1 MTRSDELA
9 VNCEY
14 VIYTDGSASEGR
26 LEGGAAAVI
35 TIGSAEQPQVISKL
49 MERGRSLTCSFE
61 EEACALELAAKWML
75 EHCAPTTHVLI
86 CTDSKSICQKLRGN
100 SIHIADLRQRLF
112 NVPGTVTI
120 QWVPGHSDIPGNE
133 LADEAAKEATSL
145 PATPSPISYSAVCA
159 HIDQMIVDKPFN
171 HPRPNQAYAGKSKKQ
186 EARLKSRSDQVL
198 LAQLRSGK
206 HKAFRKY
213 QSSLDNGI
221 TDPGC
226 PICHAPEHTLE
237 HWLLNCPATMEAAYR
252 LYGFH
257 PNHLGVMSQFTKE
270 TVALARATLLAPL

>member
-1 MTRSDELA
+1 MLDH
-9 VNCEY
+9 
-14 VIYTDGSASEGR
+14 
-26 LEGGAAAVI
+26 
-35 TIGSAEQPQVISKL
+35 
-49 MERGRSLTCSFE
+49 CSSN
-61 EEACALELAAKWML
+61 
-75 EHCAPTTHVLI
+75 TQVLI

-100 SIHIADLRQRLF
+100 SIHIADLRQLLF

-133 LADEAAKEATSL
+133 LADEAAKEATSI
-145 PATPSPISYSAVCA
+145 PANPSPISYSAVCA
-159 HIDQMIVDKPFN
+159 HIDQMIVDKPFK

-186 EARLKSRSDQVL
+186 EARLKTRSDQVL

-206 HKAFRKY
+206 HKAFCKY

-226 PICHAPEHTLE
+226 PQCQAPEHTLE

-252 LYGFH
+252 QYGFH
-257 PNHLGVMSQFTKE
+257 PKHLGVMSQLTKE
-270 TVALARATLLAPL
+270 TVALARATLLAP